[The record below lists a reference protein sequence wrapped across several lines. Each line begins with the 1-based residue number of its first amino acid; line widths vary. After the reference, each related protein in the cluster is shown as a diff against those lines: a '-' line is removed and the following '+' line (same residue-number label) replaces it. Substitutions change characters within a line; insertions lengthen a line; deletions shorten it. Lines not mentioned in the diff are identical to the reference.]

1 MAELSSGRSIGGR
14 IKRIRRQRGFA
25 SAKALAD
32 ACPGG
37 NITEAVL
44 TNIES
49 GRRSDLQV
57 SQLLNIARA
66 LDVPPSMLLAPTTE
80 PKSEL
85 DLPNLSADFD
95 GMTAAEFDCWFSGT
109 PASWYRPRRAAERID
124 IELQNTLRE
133 LGTLERESERLRI
146 VLDVQASSGDADLAS
161 ANNEVRARAD
171 RIAAEAARVA
181 KLLTEAGVVGL
192 EPPTPTHLGNG

>member
-1 MAELSSGRSIGGR
+1 MTDGSEASIGGR

-44 TNIES
+44 NNVES

-66 LDVPPSMLLAPTTE
+66 LDVPPSMLLAPTFQ

-109 PASWYRPRRAAERID
+109 PASWYRPRRAVERTD
-124 IELQNTLRE
+124 IEVQNTLRE
-133 LGTLERESERLRI
+133 FGTLEREAERLRI
-146 VLDVQASSGDADLAS
+146 VLDVQASSGDADLAN
-161 ANNEVRARAD
+161 ANTEVRTRSD
-171 RIAAEAARVA
+171 QVAAEAARIA
-181 KLLTEAGVVGL
+181 KLLTEAGVIGL
-192 EPPTPTHLGNG
+192 EQPHLTEG